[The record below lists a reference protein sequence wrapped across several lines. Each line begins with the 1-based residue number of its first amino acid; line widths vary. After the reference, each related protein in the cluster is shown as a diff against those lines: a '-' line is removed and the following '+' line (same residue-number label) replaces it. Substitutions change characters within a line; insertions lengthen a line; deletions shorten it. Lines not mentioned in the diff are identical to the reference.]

1 MWCAYSLSR
10 VQLFVTPRTVAHWAP
25 LSMGILQARI
35 LEWVAMSYS
44 RGSSQPRGQPRSPAL
59 QVDSLP
65 SEPPGKPKNTG
76 VGNLALLPPGDLP
89 DPGIKLGSPALQ
101 VDSLP
106 SEPPGKPLCYNI
118 VIHNFERLCS
128 ICSYY
133 KILLYNISLQL
144 ILYLIVCTTFSPLPS
159 GNHQFVLYICEF
171 AFVVFTGLL
180 IFLVP
185 HVSDI
190 IVFVFLT
197 YLT

>member
-1 MWCAYSLSR
+1 MWCAYSLSC
-10 VQLFVTPRTVAHWAP
+10 VQLFVTPRTIAHWAP

-44 RGSSQPRGQPRSPAL
+44 RGSSQPRGRPRSPAL

-76 VGNLALLPPGDLP
+76 MGNLALLPPGDLP
-89 DPGIKLGSPALQ
+89 DPGIELGSPALQ

-128 ICSYY
+128 IYSYY
-133 KILLYNISLQL
+133 KILYNISLQL
-144 ILYLIVCTTFSPLPS
+144 ILYLIVCTSFSPLPS
-159 GNHQFVLYICEF
+159 GNH
-171 AFVVFTGLL
+171 
-180 IFLVP
+180 
-185 HVSDI
+185 
-190 IVFVFLT
+190 
-197 YLT
+197 